1 MEMENVE
8 EEKEENKEGTGWMTE
23 QVSVHAA
30 GSTHFPPT
38 PEMEFNM
45 PKPRVRLNCETEKM
59 SHFPLMSP
67 HFLQLLNFC

>member
-1 MEMENVE
+1 
-8 EEKEENKEGTGWMTE
+8 MTE

-38 PEMEFNM
+38 SGMEFNM
-45 PKPRVRLNCETEKM
+45 PKPGVRLNCETEKM